1 MRVLLSYS
9 PPWDPHSRGGGGLQN
24 LTLSESGTEV
34 SEPLAVGGG
43 MFGGS
48 LPCAPLP
55 AGGSAHPS
63 AAPRSPEPACPG
75 MCWPRRRGKVRK
87 CPPPPTKGQAT
98 GQCAWWGFVI

>member
-1 MRVLLSYS
+1 MGAAQL
-9 PPWDPHSRGGGGLQN
+9 GGGGLQN

-43 MFGGS
+43 MLGGS

-63 AAPRSPEPACPG
+63 AAPRDGSGARLSRDVLALEQEKGEEVSPPS
-75 MCWPRRRGKVRK
+75 PRDRPQVSVRGGVL
-87 CPPPPTKGQAT
+87 
-98 GQCAWWGFVI
+98 